1 MGLMENNKYKY
12 CLYRIKDGFVKI
24 TLSNNWKDL
33 KVEKHLVVLYDVTI
47 SFITE
52 FDRIIIT
59 GLEDEVHYEQY
70 RTELCLLKHNPREE
84 DVKYQKS
91 LKLFGFTLCDDYVYV
106 KGWYR
111 TNPIH
116 KVKYDFSNYIVQIYE

>member
-1 MGLMENNKYKY
+1 MDLMENNKYKY

-52 FDRIIIT
+52 FDRIVIT

-70 RTELCLLKHNPREE
+70 RTELCFLKHNPRE
-84 DVKYQKS
+84 
-91 LKLFGFTLCDDYVYV
+91 
-106 KGWYR
+106 
-111 TNPIH
+111 
-116 KVKYDFSNYIVQIYE
+116 